1 MTYTS
6 HLAVTLDSRND
17 HAMKLRTTCVALVLA
32 AGCSD
37 DPVSVS
43 DVVDLKLTLSSG
55 DVDSGTLYDEK
66 NVNTE
71 SGNPYGVFVSTAR
84 DEIGGDPS
92 HISVTGAA
100 VTVDATSNNVT
111 TLGAVFAG
119 ATKFEFIMNGSD
131 THYVVA
137 TKDVVTAD
145 TAGPVTFAVD
155 FDSDT
160 IPDADYT
167 ELAAGSFKVALSGP
181 PAAGF
186 EAANADADITISL
199 TFEAFE

>member
-1 MTYTS
+1 MQ
-6 HLAVTLDSRND
+6 
-17 HAMKLRTTCVALVLA
+17 LRTAFLPFIFIV
-32 AGCSD
+32 GCGDD

-55 DVDSGTLYDEK
+55 DVDNGTLYDEK

-71 SGNPYGVFVSTAR
+71 SGNPYGVFVAMAR
-84 DEIGGDPS
+84 EEIGGDPS
-92 HISVTGAA
+92 HIAVTGAA
-100 VTVDATSNNVT
+100 VTVEATSNNVT
-111 TLGAVFAG
+111 TLGEVFTG
-119 ATKFEFIMNGSD
+119 PATFEFVMAS
-131 THYVVA
+131 TRHVVA
-137 TKDVVTAD
+137 TKDVVAAD
-145 TAGPVTFAVD
+145 GAGPVTFAVD

-160 IPDADYT
+160 IPDADYA

-181 PAAGF
+181 PAADF